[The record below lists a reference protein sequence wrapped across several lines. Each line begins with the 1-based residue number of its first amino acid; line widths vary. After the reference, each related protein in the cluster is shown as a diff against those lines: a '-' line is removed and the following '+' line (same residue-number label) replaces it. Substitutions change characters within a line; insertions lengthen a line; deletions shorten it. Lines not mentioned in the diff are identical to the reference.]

1 MRALEGIRI
10 LDLTQMLAGPYGS
23 LILADLGA
31 EVIKIE
37 PPEGDKKRTLG
48 GEAKVGHEDVGFYAL
63 NRNKRGMVLD
73 LKVPEAREVFYDLAR
88 VADVVMDNFRPGV
101 MDRLGIGYAAL
112 SRLDSRIITCS
123 VSGYGAT
130 GPMRDYPS
138 YDLVVQ
144 ALAGP
149 MSMTGEPGRPP
160 VRMGLPVADLAGGIF
175 AAHGIMAALL
185 ARERTGRGQRVDI
198 GLLDGLVSM
207 LVYFTSRYFAEG
219 RSEEPVGSGH
229 PSLVP
234 YQAFRAR
241 DRSFVVAVPTNR
253 FWELLCRAIGLERLI
268 DDPRFRTN
276 DDRAAHRAELVPLL
290 AETFAEKDAAHWV
303 GLLRSEGIPTA
314 PVNDLEGA
322 LHEPQVRARNMVIFQ
337 DHPTGARI
345 AMSGN
350 PIKLSDTPGETFTL
364 APLLG
369 QHTEVILS
377 EVLGYAPERIRALE
391 AAGAIRVGH

>member
-1 MRALEGIRI
+1 MTALAGIRV

-31 EVIKIE
+31 EVIKVE

-63 NRNKRGMVLD
+63 NRNKRGLVLD
-73 LKVPEAREVFYDLAR
+73 LKVPAGRDVFYDLAK
-88 VADVVMDNFRPGV
+88 VSDVVMENFRPGV
-101 MDRLGIGYAAL
+101 MDRLGLEYERL
-112 SRLDSRIITCS
+112 SRLNPRIICCS

-144 ALAGP
+144 ALAGA

-175 AAHGIMAALL
+175 AAHGVMAALL
-185 ARERTGRGQRVDI
+185 ARERTGCGQRVDVA
-198 GLLDGLVSM
+198 LLDSLVSM
-207 LVYFTSRYFAEG
+207 LVYYTSRYFAEG
-219 RSEEPVGSGH
+219 KSEEPVGSGH

-241 DRSFVVAVPTNR
+241 DRYFVVAVPTNR
-253 FWELLCRAIGLERLI
+253 FWERLCQAIGVPHLV

-290 AETFAEKDAAHWV
+290 EQIFAEKDAAHWV
-303 GLLRSEGIPTA
+303 ALLRGEGIPTA

-337 DHPTGARI
+337 DHPAGARI
-345 AMSGN
+345 GMSGN
-350 PIKLSDTPGETFTL
+350 PIKLSDTPGETFAL
-364 APLLG
+364 GPLLG
-369 QHTEVILS
+369 QHTETVLR
-377 EVLGYAPERIRALE
+377 ELLGYPPERIRQLE
-391 AAGAIRVGH
+391 AAGAIRCRR

>member
-1 MRALEGIRI
+1 MTALAGIRI

-37 PPEGDKKRTLG
+37 PPDGDKKRTLG

-63 NRNKRGMVLD
+63 NRNKRGVVLD
-73 LKVPEAREVFYDLAR
+73 LKVPAAREVFLDLVR
-88 VADVVMDNFRPGV
+88 VSDVVLDNFRPGV
-101 MDRLGIGYAAL
+101 MDRLGLGYETL
-112 SRLDSRIITCS
+112 SRVNPRIIGCS

-144 ALAGP
+144 ALAGA

-185 ARERTGRGQRVDI
+185 ARHRTGRGQQVDVA
-198 GLLDGLVSM
+198 LLDSLVSM
-207 LVYFTSRYFAEG
+207 LVYYTSRYFAEG
-219 RSEEPVGSGH
+219 RSEGPVGSGH

-241 DRSFVVAVPTNR
+241 DRHFVVAVPTNR
-253 FWELLCRAIGLERLI
+253 FWERLCRAIDREDLI

-276 DDRAAHRAELVPLL
+276 DDRAAHREQLVPLL
-290 AETFAEKDAAHWV
+290 ERTFAGQDAAHWV
-303 GLLRSEGIPTA
+303 ERLRRAGIPTA

-322 LHEPQVRARNMVIFQ
+322 LHEPQVRARGMVVFQ
-337 DHPTGARI
+337 EHPTGMRI
-345 AMSGN
+345 GMSGN
-350 PIKLSDTPGETFTL
+350 PIKLSHTPGETFVL
-364 APLLG
+364 APLLAE
-369 QHTEVILS
+369 HTGEVLGGL
-377 EVLGYAPERIRALE
+377 LGYAPDRIRALE
-391 AAGAIRVGH
+391 AAGAIRCRP